1 MKTLMAIY
9 RRSPPFAQAIA
20 GSLYGYKL
28 RWWRYGGDTD
38 ALAAAAVARERW
50 SEAQWHEWQSSRLA
64 AQLERAA
71 TRVPYYREQWR
82 RRREAGDDA
91 AVTDLANWPVLRK
104 EALRSDPS
112 SFLADDVDPK
122 SLFRL
127 TTSGTSGT
135 PIVTWRSRDTMRAW
149 YALMEARWR
158 GWYGVTR
165 HDRWA
170 LVGGRL
176 VVDVER
182 TRPPFWI
189 WNAGLNQLYL
199 SNLHITRENL
209 PAYLDALR
217 RYRIVHLYGYSSSL
231 AELARHAL
239 DLGLEAPRMK
249 VVVTNAE
256 PLTPGQRAVI
266 ERAFGC
272 PARESYG
279 MSEAVTGASQC
290 EHGAL
295 HLWPEAGVLE
305 VVGDDDAPLAAGDV
319 GRLIATGLLNAAMP
333 LIRYEV
339 GDRGALAAE
348 EAPCACGRSLPRL
361 ARVEG
366 RTNDSLVA
374 SDGRKVFY
382 FQPVFF
388 DLPIHEG
395 QIVQETLGNVVVKVV
410 PTSGFGE
417 RAEAALKSRVRERL
431 GQVDVEVRLVERI
444 ERGPNGKFKAVMSLV
459 RDQM

>member
-9 RRSPPFAQAIA
+9 RRSPPFVQALA

-28 RWWRYGGDTD
+28 RRWRYGPETD
-38 ALAAAAVARERW
+38 AQAAEAVARERW
-50 SEAQWHEWQSSRLA
+50 APSQWSAWQSERLA
-64 AQLERAA
+64 KQLERAA

-82 RRREAGDDA
+82 QRRAAGDQSS
-91 AVTDLANWPVLRK
+91 VTDLANWPVLTK

-122 SLFRL
+122 RLFRL

-135 PIVTWRSRDTMRAW
+135 PIVTWRPRETMQSW

-176 VVDVER
+176 VVEVAR
-182 TRPPFWI
+182 TKPPFWI

-199 SNLHITRENL
+199 SNLHITRDNL

-231 AELARHAL
+231 AEIARHAL
-239 DLGLEAPRMK
+239 DLGLSAPRMK

-256 PLTPGQRAVI
+256 PLTPGQRDVI

-279 MSEAVTGASQC
+279 MSEAVAGASQC
-290 EHGAL
+290 EHGSL
-295 HLWPEAGVLE
+295 HLWPEAGVLQ
-305 VVGDDDAPLAAGDV
+305 VVDDDGRLLPDGQV
-319 GRLIATGLLNAAMP
+319 GRLLATGLLNTAMP

-339 GDRGALAAE
+339 GDRGALSAE
-348 EAPCACGRSLPRL
+348 TELCACGRTLPRL

-374 SDGRKVFY
+374 EDGRKVFY

-395 QIVQETLGNVVVKVV
+395 QIVQESRSRVVVKVV
-410 PTSGFGE
+410 PATGFGE
-417 RAEAALKSRVRERL
+417 RDEAALKSRVRERL
-431 GQVDVEVRLVERI
+431 GRVDVEVQRVERI

-459 RDQM
+459 RE